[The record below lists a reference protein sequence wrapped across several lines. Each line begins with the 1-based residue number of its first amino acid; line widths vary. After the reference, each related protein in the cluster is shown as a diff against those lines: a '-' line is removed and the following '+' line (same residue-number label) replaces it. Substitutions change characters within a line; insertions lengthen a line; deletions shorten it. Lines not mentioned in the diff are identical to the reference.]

1 MKKIKLKELINNKS
15 DKSNLFLII
24 ESSFKRDRDSA
35 FIILDD
41 NYYEMDKAD
50 HRDII
55 EEISEDNYFQLR
67 ELRQGRIDKEELE
80 IKFGI
85 DKEELEIK
93 FVAGHTIDS
102 QAIIDLRTMINY
114 QISDVIE
121 ILLGNN
127 YNRIFVQNIDN
138 KNLLREIYNLK
149 EEK

>member
-35 FIILDD
+35 FVILEDS
-41 NYYEMDKAD
+41 YYEMNKAD

-80 IKFGI
+80 IKF
-85 DKEELEIK
+85 
-93 FVAGHTIDS
+93 VAGHIIDS
-102 QAIIDLRTMINY
+102 QAIIDLMTMINY

-121 ILLGNN
+121 ILMDNF
-127 YNRIFVQNIDN
+127 YNRIFIQNIDN
-138 KNLLREIYNLK
+138 KNLLKEIYNLK
-149 EEK
+149 EKK